1 MQFFN
6 VHKLY
11 KNHPFLTIINTLNF
25 GLLPLLIML
34 FDNLNNYELDLI
46 AFMSFFLITPSLT
59 QINFYCLGQ
68 NAQRYRN
75 KMLCFTFMLLIYLF
89 NSLFLTIGIYIRFAG
104 SCPADR

>member
-1 MQFFN
+1 MQLFN
-6 VHKLY
+6 IYKLY
-11 KNHPFLTIINTLNF
+11 NNNPLLTILNILNF

-34 FDNLNNYELDLI
+34 FDNLNNYELSSI
-46 AFMSFFLITPSLT
+46 AFTSFFLITPNLT

-75 KMLCFTFMLLIYLF
+75 KMLWFTLMLLTYLF
-89 NSLFLTIGIYIRFAG
+89 NSLFFTIGIYMRFAG